1 MTRWLCTPEHL
12 DDLAAGWLLAEGRI
26 GPEEPIDFVAIEV
39 DGTVVRIE
47 HRELRTADDAAAI
60 EHTSSRA
67 QAEVVVRLAG
77 SGQLR
82 TQFAEMFDRGELR
95 EQTGGVHTGALVI
108 DGQVR
113 TVRDDVSRH
122 CLVDKLIGAG
132 RHEGLR
138 PQDCQM
144 ILTSRIS
151 GVIAAKL
158 ARAGIP
164 VVATMSIPTTL
175 AASIASRAG
184 VTIIGRARSANPHVY
199 RPGA

>member
-1 MTRWLCTPEHL
+1 M
-12 DDLAAGWLLAEGRI
+12 AEGRI
-26 GPEEPIDFVAIEV
+26 GNEERIESVLIDV
-39 DGTVVRIE
+39 DGTVVRME
-47 HRELRTADDAAAI
+47 HRELRTADDAASI
-60 EHTSSRA
+60 EPEPSRA
-67 QAEVVVRLAG
+67 QAEFINRLADPG
-77 SGQLR
+77 RLR
-82 TQFAEMFDRGELR
+82 PLYAEMFNRGDLR
-95 EQTGGVHTGALVI
+95 ERTGGVHTGALVV

-113 TVRDDVSRH
+113 TVREDVSRH
-122 CLVDKLIGAG
+122 CVIDKLVGAG
-132 RHEGLR
+132 RRDCLR

-151 GVIAAKL
+151 GAIAAKL